1 MEKKVCII
9 VFSSIFIFFPLLQAN
24 QKPELLEK

>member
-1 MEKKVCII
+1 MGKKAFI
-9 VFSSIFIFFPLLQAN
+9 VILSGIFIFFPLLQAN